1 MVDITGLQLI
11 GVDDRD
17 STDPVKFQDIISGL
31 RIDPSKPSILL
42 KHQPSQLDIASK
54 AGITLQISGHTHRAQ
69 IFPLNFFGEALF
81 KGYDYGL
88 HLKDNMIVYTSSG
101 VGTWG
106 PPMRVGSD
114 SEVVAFIFN

>member
-1 MVDITGLQLI
+1 MINDLQLI

-17 STDPVKFQDIISGL
+17 SINAIKFQTILSNL
-31 RIDPSKPSILL
+31 KIDKNKPAILL
-42 KHQPSQLDIASK
+42 KHQPSQLNIAEN
-54 AGITLQISGHTHRAQ
+54 AGISLQISGHTHRAQ
-69 IFPLNFFGEALF
+69 IFPLNIFTNLIF

-88 HLKDNMIVYTSSG
+88 RRWNKMIVYTSSG

-114 SEVVAFIFN
+114 SEIAVFEFR